1 MWFSRSVAWD
11 AEVYWALDLETGGFD
26 ARRDA
31 ILAVGMLPVR
41 EGLVRLG
48 EAWRTLVR
56 PEPGTRVSPAS
67 IRTHG
72 IVEAELAAAPPLA
85 EVLAEIER
93 RISGGVLLVHHE
105 GVDVAFLRRAFD
117 RVGRRWPRPPV
128 VDTARLLLAHADR
141 ERRRR
146 PELPGDPPNVNLAAA
161 RRAFGLP
168 EYPVHDALAD
178 AVAAAELFLVLRA
191 ELEARTLRDLTR

>member
-1 MWFSRSVAWD
+1 
-11 AEVYWALDLETGGFD
+11 
-26 ARRDA
+26 
-31 ILAVGMLPVR
+31 
-41 EGLVRLG
+41 
-48 EAWRTLVR
+48 
-56 PEPGTRVSPAS
+56 
-67 IRTHG
+67 
-72 IVEAELAAAPPLA
+72 
-85 EVLAEIER
+85 
-93 RISGGVLLVHHE
+93 VLLVHHE

-146 PELPGDPPNVNLAAA
+146 PELPGVPPNVNLAAA

-178 AVAAAELFLVLRA
+178 AMAAAELFLVLRA
-191 ELEARTLRDLTR
+191 ELGAQTLRDLTR